1 MKTRKHKIKVNFQQL
16 PEDKRKRMKEKQT
29 AQQPTQK
36 RILILC
42 VDRDADIETKAGIK
56 TPILGRTANL
66 DAAVALALKDPE
78 EADAN
83 TMFEAVRLSD
93 RLQTDK
99 KPDETFEV
107 ATISGSELG
116 GVSADRKLVNEL
128 NTVTDTFNATE
139 VVLVTDGY
147 TDEAIL
153 PLVQSRVPVSSIR
166 RIVIKHSE
174 SIEETAAVFTK
185 YLRML
190 VDDPRYSRIALG
202 VPGLLFLVYGILALA
217 GFTISNYLLA
227 IAIIL
232 GGFMLIKGFGIDKT
246 IRGFYKWAR
255 EYSPPSIPVQISNYV
270 AIAGILCMA
279 ISVYLGITSATA
291 FMDSKDFVKPQELAG
306 WLGAVPAISGY
317 FIKGTIDLIVVG
329 IGAVLFGRS
338 LRYYFERD
346 SRLLRN
352 SALIVSVAWSRWIL
366 DATGDILIKPDL
378 GYNQLVFNIIVGI
391 LIGIASVLII
401 VIIHRSS
408 RDFFK
413 ESKEEIDDFGEPIEP
428 S

>member
-1 MKTRKHKIKVNFQQL
+1 
-16 PEDKRKRMKEKQT
+16 MKEKQT
-29 AQQPTQK
+29 AEQQTQK

-56 TPILGRTANL
+56 TPIVGRTANL

-83 TMFEAVRLSD
+83 TMFEAVRLND

-99 KPDETFEV
+99 KPNETFEV

-116 GVSADRKLVNEL
+116 GVSADRKLVDEL
-128 NTVTDTFNATE
+128 NMVTDSFNATE
-139 VVLVTDGY
+139 VVLVTDGF
-147 TDEAIL
+147 TDEAVL

-185 YLRML
+185 YFRML

-202 VPGLLFLVYGILALA
+202 VPGLLFLVYGILSLA
-217 GFTISNYLLA
+217 FPEFTIGNYLVA

-232 GGFMLIKGFGIDKT
+232 GGFMLVKGFGVDKT

-279 ISVYLGITSATA
+279 VSVYLGGANANA
-291 FMDSKDFVKPQELAG
+291 FMNSKDFVAPQDLAG
-306 WLGAVPAISGY
+306 WLGAVPPISGY
-317 FIKGTIDLIVVG
+317 FIKGTIDLMVVG
-329 IGAVLFGRS
+329 IGAILFGRS
-338 LRYYFERD
+338 LRWYFERD
-346 SRLLRN
+346 ARILRN
-352 SALIVSVAWSRWIL
+352 AALIVTVAWSRWIL
-366 DATGDILIKPDL
+366 DATGDILINPDV
-378 GYNQLVFNIIVGI
+378 GYNNLVFNIIVGV

-401 VIIHRSS
+401 VIIHTIILQINLLLN
-408 RDFFK
+408 K
-413 ESKEEIDDFGEPIEP
+413 LLIIIL
-428 S
+428 

>member
-1 MKTRKHKIKVNFQQL
+1 
-16 PEDKRKRMKEKQT
+16 MKEKQA

-116 GVSADRKLVNEL
+116 GVNADRKLVNEL
-128 NTVTDTFNATE
+128 NTVTDSFNATE

-174 SIEETAAVFTK
+174 SIEETAAVFSK

-202 VPGLLFLVYGILALA
+202 VPGILFLVYGILALA

-232 GGFMLIKGFGIDKT
+232 GGLMLIKGFGIDKN
-246 IRGFYKWAR
+246 IRGFYKWIR

-279 ISVYLGITSATA
+279 ISVYLGVSNVSA
-291 FMDSKDFVKPQELAG
+291 FMNSKAFLDAAPQNLTD

-317 FIKGTIDLIVVG
+317 FIKGTIDLMVVG
-329 IGAVLFGRS
+329 ICAVLFGRS
-338 LRYYFERD
+338 LRWYFERD
-346 SRLLRN
+346 SKLLRN
-352 SALIVSVAWSRWIL
+352 SALIVSVAWTRWIL

-378 GYNQLVFNIIVGI
+378 GYNTLVFNIIVGV

-408 RDFFK
+408 RNFFK
-413 ESKEEIDDFGEPIEP
+413 ESKEEIDDFGEPVEP

>member
-1 MKTRKHKIKVNFQQL
+1 
-16 PEDKRKRMKEKQT
+16 MKEKQT

-83 TMFEAVRLSD
+83 TMFEAVRLND

-116 GVSADRKLVNEL
+116 GVSADRKLVDEL

-147 TDEAIL
+147 TDEAVL

-174 SIEETAAVFTK
+174 SIEETAAVFTR
-185 YLRML
+185 YFRML

-202 VPGLLFLVYGILALA
+202 IPGLLFLLFGILSLVP
-217 GFTISNYLLA
+217 GFTISYYL
-227 IAIIL
+227 ITIVIVV
-232 GGFMLIKGFGIDKT
+232 GGFMLIKGFGIDKSAKDL
-246 IRGFYKWAR
+246 YKWAR

-279 ISVYLGITSATA
+279 VSVYLGVSNVSA
-291 FMDSKDFVKPQELAG
+291 FMNSKAFLDAAPQNFTD

-317 FIKGTIDLIVVG
+317 FIKGTIDLMVVG

-338 LRYYFERD
+338 LRWYFERD
-346 SRLLRN
+346 SKLLRN
-352 SALIVSVAWSRWIL
+352 SALIVSVAWTRWIL
-366 DATGDILIKPDL
+366 DATSDILIKPDL
-378 GYNQLVFNIIVGI
+378 GYNQLVFNIIVGV

-408 RDFFK
+408 KGFFK
-413 ESKEEIDDFGEPIEP
+413 ESTEEIDDFGEP
-428 S
+428 

>member
-1 MKTRKHKIKVNFQQL
+1 
-16 PEDKRKRMKEKQT
+16 MKEKQT

-128 NTVTDTFNATE
+128 NTVTDIFNATE

-202 VPGLLFLVYGILALA
+202 VPGILFLVYGILALSFKDFPI
-217 GFTISNYLLA
+217 GNYFLA

-232 GGFMLIKGFGIDKT
+232 GGLMLIKGFGIDKT

-255 EYSPPSIPVQISNYV
+255 EYSPPPIPVQISNYV

-279 ISVYLGITSATA
+279 VSVYLGVSSVSA
-291 FMDSKDFVKPQELAG
+291 FMNSKTFLDAYPQNFAD
-306 WLGAVPAISGY
+306 WLGAIPALSGH
-317 FIKGTIDLIVVG
+317 FIKGIIDLMVVG

-338 LRYYFERD
+338 LRWYFERD
-346 SRLLRN
+346 ARLLRN
-352 SALIVSVAWSRWIL
+352 SALIVSVAWTRWIL
-366 DATGDILIKPDL
+366 DATGDILINPDL
-378 GYNQLVFNIIVGI
+378 GYNTLVFNIIVGV